1 MYVLILIKD
10 ESILRLSLI
19 YEKLHTIKKKKSA
32 EALKKGA
39 LSDLFALL
47 IFSFEEKLQAT
58 A

>member
-47 IFSFEEKLQAT
+47 ISSF
-58 A
+58 